1 MAADQPTYVVLETSM
16 GAITC
21 ELYNRH
27 APKYVGAVDV
37 GDRES
42 ILTYGRATGRA
53 KTLQNLYASEYM
65 QCYNNVNWQH
75 VCRLNEDTTTV
86 SVYVANYRLIAY
98 PVSNYPP

>member
-1 MAADQPTYVVLETSM
+1 MCVRAGRKNKKFKYAPAALQITVLPPLIHKRMAADQPTYVVLETSM

-65 QCYNNVNWQH
+65 QCYNNVN
-75 VCRLNEDTTTV
+75 
-86 SVYVANYRLIAY
+86 
-98 PVSNYPP
+98 